1 MDFEIL
7 TYLEYL
13 EPLYRF
19 VRRRIRRARLAR
31 YAESHGCSFCA
42 EDGGIDIPVSSDIF
56 SKNPS
61 KEYKFGKAANIIQG
75 STQGLRFTYFEKAL
89 IENGRG
95 CAEETAATRSIV
107 AIDNSANRYF
117 VSGEVFAKDLVF
129 YRGNGKICFWWN
141 GFNSKGAIP
150 VKQLEPWLADIVS
163 TFKRKV
169 SLNLHS

>member
-75 STQGLRFTYFEKAL
+75 STQGMRFTYFEKTL
-89 IENGRG
+89 IEEGRDS
-95 CAEETAATRSIV
+95 AEDPGATRSIV
-107 AIDNSANRYF
+107 AIDNSANDHF
-117 VSGEVFAKDLVF
+117 ESGEVFDKDLVF
-129 YRGNGKICFWWN
+129 YRENGKICFWWN
-141 GFNSKGAIP
+141 GFNSRGPIP
-150 VKQLEPWLADIVS
+150 VKQLEPWLADIAS
-163 TFKRKV
+163 TFKTGK
-169 SLNLHS
+169 